1 MDPSVLD
8 NPLWYSLTGEHA
20 ALARR
25 SGDALWYGDA
35 YAPFLAVESPAARVI
50 DDPRLAGRRYFLGV
64 APEVFP
70 ERWLRAPVDAG
81 HAVPDTLQLV
91 RSLDAGDLDT
101 EETVSVLGN
110 EHRERMRAL
119 TALVYPEFFREH
131 TAALGTYVG
140 VLQESRLIAMAG
152 ERMAV
157 PGAREISAVCTHP
170 EFAGRGLARALLV
183 ALVNRH
189 RAQGLVSFLHVSAGN
204 EGATRLYEKLGFVHR
219 ATLTLTAVDIAKSH

>member
-1 MDPSVLD
+1 MDTSVLD
-8 NPLWYSLTGEHA
+8 NPLWYSLRGAHA
-20 ALARR
+20 SLARH
-25 SGDALWYGDA
+25 SGEALWYGDA
-35 YAPFLAVESPAARVI
+35 YAPFIAVEHADARVD
-50 DDPRLAGRRYFLGV
+50 DDPRIGGRRYFLGV
-64 APEVFP
+64 APTTLP
-70 ERWLRAPVDAG
+70 PRWVKAPLDDH

-91 RSLDAGDLDT
+91 RPLEAPDLTTDEVVT
-101 EETVSVLGN
+101 VLGP

-119 TALVYPEFFREH
+119 TSLVYPEFFREH

-140 VLQESRLIAMAG
+140 VLQDSRLIAMAG

-189 RAQGLVSFLHVSAGN
+189 REAGLASFLHVSAGN
-204 EGATRLYEKLGFVHR
+204 EGATRLYEKIGFVHR
-219 ATLTLTAVDIAKSH
+219 ATLTLTAVEIATSH